1 MKEKFYFPHMIT
13 AITWSKMSSAQR
25 RQVGAVLAR
34 DEQILSIGYNGTLPG
49 EDNICEELIDGQMVT
64 KKTVIHAE
72 KNCLAKMM
80 NSNETSAGAT
90 LFVTTAPC
98 LNCALD
104 IILAKVKNV
113 FYLEEYRDTAGI
125 DFLVKRGIECVQLDM
140 TRI

>member
-1 MKEKFYFPHMIT
+1 MLT
-13 AITWSKMSSAQR
+13 AIAWANMSYAKR

-34 DEQILSIGYNGTLPG
+34 DEHILSTGYNGTLPG
-49 EDNICEELIDGQMVT
+49 EDNNCEDLILGQLVT

-80 NSNETSAGAT
+80 NSNETSEGAS

-104 IILAKVKNV
+104 IVLAKVKEV
-113 FYLEEYRDTAGI
+113 FYLEEYSDTSGI
-125 DFLVKRGIECVQLDM
+125 DFLMKRNINCVKLDIE
-140 TRI
+140 I

>member
-1 MKEKFYFPHMIT
+1 MKEKFYKPHMLT
-13 AITWSKMSSAQR
+13 AIAWANMSYAKR

-34 DEQILSIGYNGTLPG
+34 DEHILSTGYNGTLPG
-49 EDNICEELIDGQMVT
+49 EDNNCEDLILGQLVT

-80 NSNETSAGAT
+80 NSNETSEGAS

-104 IILAKVKNV
+104 IVLAKVKEV
-113 FYLEEYRDTAGI
+113 FYLEEYSDTSGI
-125 DFLVKRGIECVQLDM
+125 DFLMKRNINCVKLDIE
-140 TRI
+140 I